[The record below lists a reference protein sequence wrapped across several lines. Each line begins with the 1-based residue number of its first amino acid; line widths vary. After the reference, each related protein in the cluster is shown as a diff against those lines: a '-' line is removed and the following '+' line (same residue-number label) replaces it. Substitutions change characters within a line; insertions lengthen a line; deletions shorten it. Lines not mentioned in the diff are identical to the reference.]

1 MTISK
6 ILGKMGAHFRGFT
19 VTTIFFSISAPP
31 CRACD
36 EPPNVISQKFEKKIF
51 SPKIFLSPLEHGS
64 IAENLT
70 SPFEHGSKGEFA
82 VSGWLETLSGGHE
95 ARPKSIDVRRE
106 STGVQQR
113 RAGEARP
120 V

>member
-36 EPPNVISQKFEKKIF
+36 EPPNVISQKNRKKNF

-70 SPFEHGSKGEFA
+70 SPFEHGSYA
-82 VSGWLETLSGGHE
+82 SLPSRDGWKHCQVGMKHGQ
-95 ARPKSIDVRRE
+95 KV
-106 STGVQQR
+106 
-113 RAGEARP
+113 
-120 V
+120 